1 MPKVFFSI
9 TSLEIDKLNSIDE
22 IEVSCGTVQEIL
34 EQLNSKFP
42 GIKPFIV
49 DENGKIR
56 SRAIITKNVIPEN
69 SLLFMEKEQSS

>member
-34 EQLNSKFP
+34 EQLN
-42 GIKPFIV
+42 
-49 DENGKIR
+49 
-56 SRAIITKNVIPEN
+56 AQIPRC
-69 SLLFMEKEQSS
+69 